1 MSTPYALLWSM
12 ELDFTFLPL
21 VIRSNCVFSDS
32 FTLGVEECVMDAVI
46 EHNKLAASVDT

>member
-1 MSTPYALLWSM
+1 MSTPYALLWSH
-12 ELDFTFLPL
+12 FTFLPL